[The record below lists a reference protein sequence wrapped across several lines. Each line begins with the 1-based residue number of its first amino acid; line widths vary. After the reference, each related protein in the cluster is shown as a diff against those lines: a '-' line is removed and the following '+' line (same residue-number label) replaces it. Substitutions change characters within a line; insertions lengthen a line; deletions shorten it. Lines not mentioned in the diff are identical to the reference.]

1 MLRRTTDGVLFDLAR
16 CIVACLAL
24 SIATGC
30 TERQP
35 APVADL
41 RAEKMTAGRALYAL
55 EYARS
60 RGVPADKL
68 IAGAD
73 GVRDMSWYFYV
84 LVGDGAVALI
94 DTGSDVLAK
103 SDSEER
109 ADWHVEH
116 AVSLETALRGV
127 GLEPRDVTD
136 VLLTHAHWDHADGLP
151 RLEHAKFHAHA
162 GEWAQL
168 VSSKRARGRAAERIA
183 AAGRATL
190 FEQTPVQVLPGIEAR
205 ELGKHTKHHTAYVVT
220 CRGGKRIAVSGDG
233 AYLYENLEQA
243 RPIAVTTSEADNVR
257 DMAALQR
264 ELGPG
269 AVLPGHDPKIFERF
283 TRITPASASLQ
294 VTRICP

>member
-1 MLRRTTDGVLFDLAR
+1 MLRRPTDGVSLDLAR
-16 CIVACLAL
+16 CIVASLAL
-24 SIATGC
+24 TAIAC
-30 TERQP
+30 TEREP
-35 APVADL
+35 APVANL
-41 RAEKMTAGRALYAL
+41 RAEKTTAGRALYAV

-60 RGVPADKL
+60 RGVPSRKL
-68 IAGAD
+68 IAVAD

-94 DTGSDVLAK
+94 DTGSDVLAR
-103 SDSEER
+103 SDGEER

-116 AVSLETALRGV
+116 AASLETALRGV
-127 GLEPRDVTD
+127 GLEPRDVTN

-151 RLEHAKFHAHA
+151 KLEHARFHAHS

-168 VSSKRARGRAAERIA
+168 TGSKRARGRAAERVA
-183 AAGRATL
+183 AAGRASL
-190 FEQTPVQVLPGIEAR
+190 FEQTPFQVLPGIEAR

-243 RPIAVTTSEADNVR
+243 LPIAVTTSEADNLR
-257 DMAALQR
+257 DMAALQT

-269 AVLPGHDPKIFERF
+269 AVLPGHDPKLFERF
-283 TRITPASASLQ
+283 TRLTPPSAPLQ
-294 VTRICP
+294 VARICP